1 MPSSLKS
8 LIVDTDDDSL
18 IDVAQAAN
26 DAGLTVY
33 PVRSYGREAL
43 VSADEVRPHVVMLAL
58 DEPLER
64 SMQTLAD
71 LRFRHGVPV
80 IAYTSDG
87 TSDLAKT
94 AMRAGARDILVRPL
108 TVEAVHEAVHTALA
122 REELRQVGGSGA
134 ANGHGARGTIV
145 TVAGAK
151 GGTGKS
157 TIAVNLAIA
166 LRQVTGESVALLDSD
181 AQFGDV
187 ASMLGLDVERSV
199 ADLARLGAE
208 NAAREI
214 DSHLQRH
221 RSGIDVLPAVGD
233 PDDWRAVAA
242 EHVTAIMRV
251 LAESYEFVVVDTPG
265 TMSEPMAAA
274 VQEASLVLMV
284 TNRDVA
290 SVKDSV
296 TTLCLFDH
304 WSIPR
309 ERVRLVVNDNAVAG
323 FVSSSEIAAAT
334 EMEIAAEFSYQPS
347 VLRSAGE
354 PDPVLEADPRGRFA
368 RSARQLAERVSGVTA
383 SSRPTILGL
392 LPTV

>member
-18 IDVAQAAN
+18 IDVAQAVN
-26 DAGLTVY
+26 GAGLTVY

-64 SMQTLAD
+64 SMQTLAE

-87 TSDLAKT
+87 TADLAMT

-122 REELRQVGGSGA
+122 REELRQVGSSGA
-134 ANGHGARGTIV
+134 ANGHRARGTVV

-157 TIAVNLAIA
+157 TIAINLAIA
-166 LRQVTGESVALLDSD
+166 LRQVTGESVALVDSD
-181 AQFGDV
+181 AQFGDI
-187 ASMLGLDVERSV
+187 ASMLGLDAERSV

-208 NAAREI
+208 HTAYEI
-214 DSHLQRH
+214 DAHLLRH
-221 RSGIDVLPAVGD
+221 RSGVDVLPAAGD
-233 PDDWRAVAA
+233 PDDWRAVRA
-242 EHVTAIMRV
+242 ENVTAIMRV

-265 TMSEPMAAA
+265 TMSESMAAA
-274 VQEASLVLMV
+274 VQEASLVLLV

-296 TTLCLFDH
+296 TALRLFDH

-309 ERVRLVVNDNAVAG
+309 ERVRLVVNDNADTG
-323 FVSSSEIAAAT
+323 FVPSSEIAAAT
-334 EMEIAAEFSYQPS
+334 GMEIAAEFSYQPS
-347 VLRSAGE
+347 VLRSVRE
-354 PDPVLEADPRGRFA
+354 PDPILDADPKGGFA
-368 RSARQLAERVSGVTA
+368 RSALQLAERLSGVTA
-383 SSRPTILGL
+383 SS
-392 LPTV
+392 